1 MSKTERGMSTAESVE
16 HSDSVRPRH
25 RSLFFFCALIFL
37 IAAGTALEY
46 ARSATFQNL
55 LINFL
60 QAQTSMLRVT
70 LIACF
75 GGSLISIPLLRRRN
89 QKRRVPNTT
98 LITSAAGRV
107 VRVHP
112 LMMTS
117 RPSRDS
123 SFVIRKTKNRG
134 RISRNRAG
142 ERLPAT
148 HLEVD

>member
-1 MSKTERGMSTAESVE
+1 MSKAENVE
-16 HSDSVRPRH
+16 HSDSVRPR
-25 RSLFFFCALIFL
+25 RKSLFFFC
-37 IAAGTALEY
+37 
-46 ARSATFQNL
+46 TFT
-55 LINFL
+55 F
-60 QAQTSMLRVT
+60 

-123 SFVIRKTKNRG
+123 SFVIRKTKNGG

>member
-1 MSKTERGMSTAESVE
+1 MSTAEIVK
-16 HSDSVRPRH
+16 HSDSVRPKH
-25 RSLFFFCALIFL
+25 GSLSFFCALIFL
-37 IAAGTALEY
+37 IVAGTAVEY

-60 QAQTSMLRVT
+60 QAQTSMLHVT
-70 LIACF
+70 LIAFF
-75 GGSLISIPLLRRRN
+75 GGSLMSIPLLRRRN
-89 QKRRVPNTT
+89 RKSRVPKTA
-98 LITSAAGRV
+98 LSTSAAGRI

-123 SFVIRKTKNRG
+123 SFVIRKTKKRG

-148 HLEVD
+148 HPELD

>member
-1 MSKTERGMSTAESVE
+1 LSKTECGMSKAENVE
-16 HSDSVRPRH
+16 HSDSVRPR
-25 RSLFFFCALIFL
+25 RKSLFFFCTFIFL
-37 IAAGTALEY
+37 IAAGVAVEY
-46 ARSATFQNL
+46 VHSVSFQNL

-60 QAQTSMLRVT
+60 QAQTSMFRVT

-75 GGSLISIPLLRRRN
+75 GGSLMSIPLLRRRN

-98 LITSAAGRV
+98 LITSAAGKV